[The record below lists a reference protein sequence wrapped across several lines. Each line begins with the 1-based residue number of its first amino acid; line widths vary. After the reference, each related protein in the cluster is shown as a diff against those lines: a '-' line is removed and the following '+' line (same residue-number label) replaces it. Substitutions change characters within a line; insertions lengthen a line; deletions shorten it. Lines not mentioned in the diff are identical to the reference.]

1 MKKILLALIYF
12 IFAFK
17 SSLAESCLDAQ
28 NDYEKFLNA
37 SIGRMINIAKIKVSP
52 EMQEKMMEK
61 LLFECVDIEKV
72 SKRVLGRA
80 KWQELT
86 KEEKDNFLMEYPKY
100 FISNF
105 KDIVLVALNG
115 IESFNT
121 RKLGEG
127 NSHIVSL
134 KYADKSK
141 KDIEIVL
148 EIEEK
153 EGKLKIT
160 DGKFAELS
168 IVTSQRQ
175 MFDRLYDQNS
185 KVIKEFKAEKYLTK
199 Q

>member
-1 MKKILLALIYF
+1 MKKILLTLIYF

-28 NDYEKFLNA
+28 NDYEKFLNS
-37 SIGRMINIAKIKVSP
+37 SIGEMIHIAKIKVSP
-52 EMQEKMMEK
+52 EIQGEMMEK

-72 SKRVLGRA
+72 SKRVLGRV

-86 KEEKDNFLMEYPKY
+86 EEEKENFLREYPKY
-100 FISNF
+100 FISTF
-105 KDIVLVALNG
+105 KDTILVALNG
-115 IESFNT
+115 IESFNA
-121 RKLGEG
+121 RKLRDG
-127 NSHIVSL
+127 NSYVVSL

-148 EIEEK
+148 DLEQK
-153 EGKLKIT
+153 EDKLKIT

-168 IVTSQRQ
+168 IVSSQRQ
-175 MFDRLYDQNS
+175 MFDRLYDKNPR
-185 KVIKEFKAEKYLTK
+185 VIKEFKAEKYLTK